1 MAATACDKAAAAAVG
16 FIPAEGLNVVVV
28 DVEVGRV
35 AERKNRCR
43 CILSVCLHKS
53 QCVYYDHYAY
63 NMISLCML
71 QSYCV

>member
-53 QCVYYDHYAY
+53 QCVLYDHYAY
-63 NMISLCML
+63 NMISMCML